1 MLAQRKRTSGG
12 PNIWPGFV
20 DAISTLLLVLIFLL
34 VVFVLAQFF
43 LSHALSGRDEAL
55 SRLNQQVAELADL
68 LALEELANSGLRED
82 IAQLGTQLQA
92 SNKDREALNRRL
104 FIALGENDEMGGEI
118 TSLELAK
125 QASDASENELSL
137 RLSAAL
143 TALEAERLALKTSQK
158 ELASGQRLL
167 TEQEEL
173 STAAQRQVALL
184 NQQIAALRIQLG
196 TIQSALEIAETN
208 LETKN
213 IQVADL
219 GKRLNTALATKVG
232 ELSRYRS
239 EFFGRLRDSLSA
251 RSEVSIAG
259 DRFVIQSGVLFASGS
274 AELDPEGEKQL
285 ADLANLLLSISKD
298 IPSEIEWVLRIEGHT
313 DKRPINTSQFPS
325 NWELSAARAISVT
338 RYLTSEGVS
347 PDRLMAA
354 GFGEFQP
361 ILDSDTPQAY
371 RKNRRIELKLTE
383 R

>member
-158 ELASGQRLL
+158 ELASEQRLL

-196 TIQSALEIAETN
+196 TIQSALEIAETD

-371 RKNRRIELKLTE
+371 RKNRRIEFKLTE

>member
-1 MLAQRKRTSGG
+1 MLAQRKRTSSG
-12 PNIWPGFV
+12 PDIWPGFV

-104 FIALGENDEMGGEI
+104 FIALGENDEMSGEI

-125 QASDASENELSL
+125 QASDAAENELSL
-137 RLSAAL
+137 RLTAAL
-143 TALEAERLALKTSQK
+143 TALEAERLALKNSQK
-158 ELASGQRLL
+158 ELASEQRLL

-184 NQQIAALRIQLG
+184 NQQIAALRIQLS
-196 TIQSALEIAETN
+196 TIQSALEVAETD

-251 RSEVSIAG
+251 RSEVSIEG

-298 IPSEIEWVLRIEGHT
+298 IPSEIEWVLRIDGHT

-371 RKNRRIELKLTE
+371 RKNRRIEFKLTE